1 MEQGYFEIYTGC
13 GKGKTTASMGLA
25 MRAVGSGLGVY
36 IGQYYKNGDSG
47 EVRMLLSRFPDVTV
61 EEYGFGEVQA
71 DVRPDKNPF
80 FEKPYQV
87 LTSGEYDVVILDEM
101 NVAVEF
107 GLLSEEEAIEII
119 DARPQSVELVFTG
132 RNALPSF
139 VERADLVSEV
149 LEIKHY
155 YNQGVGARA
164 GIEY

>member
-1 MEQGYFEIYTGC
+1 MEKGYFEIYTGC

-36 IGQYYKNGDSG
+36 IGQYYKNGNSG
-47 EVRMLLSRFPDVTV
+47 EVKTLLSRFPDVTV
-61 EEYGFGEVQA
+61 EEYGSCKA
-71 DVRPDKNPF
+71 STDANPF
-80 FEKPYQV
+80 FEKPYKV

-101 NVAVEF
+101 NIAVEY
-107 GLLSEEEAIEII
+107 GLLSEKEAIEII

-139 VERADLVSEV
+139 IERADLVSEV

-155 YNQGVGARA
+155 YNQGVKARA